1 MRRGQHN
8 RISPFGAG
16 LIAIVVVA
24 IGSYLAFAK
33 HVPFLTHHYQLK
45 AVVQNASNLRTNSPV
60 RIAGVEVGTVKKV
73 SIYKDSTGTPTGAAL
88 VTMSLNK
95 NALPLHRDAT
105 LRIRPK
111 LFLEGNFFVQL
122 SPGSPSAPAL
132 HSGSTLPVTQTSTAV
147 QIDQVLTS
155 LQANTRANL
164 QVLLVGYGDAING
177 KPLPGEDADQVAAVK
192 GLTAAQA
199 LNKSLDYSPQALK
212 GTALVNQAF
221 LGVDIHDLSHLVA
234 STQKVAAA
242 LDSNEGV
249 LQDFVTNFNR
259 TMAAFAAEQNNL
271 QASVHLLGPVLT
283 KAHSTL
289 LHLDQSF
296 PPTRA
301 WAREILPGVNQ
312 TAATIDASFPW
323 VAQTRKLVSPQ
334 ELGGL
339 VNELRPT
346 IHDLAGVTDESLQL
360 IPQLDLI
367 NRCATQV
374 VLPTG
379 DIPINDGFLS
389 TGLANYKEFW
399 QAMVGLSSE
408 SQNFDGNGQY
418 TRFQP
423 GGGDQSVNTGFSPS
437 GQLFGNATAKPL
449 GTQPKAPGKE
459 PPYNSK
465 AACYK
470 NGVPDLNNAPVGAG
484 P

>member
-1 MRRGQHN
+1 MRRGQKPGM
-8 RISPFGAG
+8 SPFRAG
-16 LIAIVVVA
+16 LIAIVVVV
-24 IGSYLAFAK
+24 LAAYFAFEK
-33 HVPFLTHHYQLK
+33 HVPFVTHHYQLK
-45 AVVQNASNLRTNSPV
+45 AVFQNATNVRLNSPV
-60 RIAGVEVGTVKKV
+60 RIAGVEVGTVTGVKT
-73 SIYKDSTGTPTGAAL
+73 YKDQNGTATGAAL

-95 NALPLHRDAT
+95 NGLPIHRDAT
-105 LRIRPK
+105 LKIRPK

-122 SPGSPSAPAL
+122 SPGSPSAPSL
-132 HSGSTLPVTQTSTAV
+132 DSGSTVPVTQTSAPV

-164 QVLLVGYGDAING
+164 QVLLRGYGDALNG
-177 KPLPGEDADQVAAVK
+177 KPLPGEDADQLPQVK

-199 LNKSLDYSPQALK
+199 LNKSLDYSPQALR
-212 GTALVNQAF
+212 GTALVNEGL
-221 LGVDIHDLSHLVA
+221 LGEDPHDLSKLVS

-242 LDSNEGV
+242 LNSNEGV
-249 LQDFVTNFNR
+249 LQDFITNFNR
-259 TMAAFAAEQNNL
+259 TTAAFAAQQSNL
-271 QASVHLLGPVLT
+271 QQAIHLLGPTLT
-283 KAHSTL
+283 HAHSAL

-301 WAREILPGVNQ
+301 WAREILPGVRE
-312 TAATIDASFPW
+312 TPATINASFPW
-323 VAQTRKLVSPQ
+323 VAQARQLVSPK

-339 VNELRPT
+339 VNELRPS
-346 IHDLAGVTDESLQL
+346 IHDLAGVTDESLRL

-367 NRCATQV
+367 NRCASSV
-374 VLPTG
+374 ILPTG

-389 TGLANYKEFW
+389 TGLPNYKEFW

-408 SQNFDGNGQY
+408 SSNFDGNGQY

-423 GGGDQSVNTGFSPS
+423 GGGDQTVSTGQSPS
-437 GQLFGNATAKPL
+437 GQLFGNAAAKPL

-465 AACYK
+465 VACYK
-470 NGVPDLNNAPVGAG
+470 NALPNLNNAPIGAG

>member
-1 MRRGQHN
+1 MRRGHSSGM
-8 RISPFGAG
+8 SPFRAG
-16 LIAIVVVA
+16 LIAIVVVLIA
-24 IGSYLAFAK
+24 SWFAFEK

-45 AVVQNASNLRTNSPV
+45 AVFQNATNIRTKSPV
-60 RIAGVEVGTVKKV
+60 RIAGVDVGTVTSVKT
-73 SIYKDSTGTPTGAAL
+73 YRDQNGTATGAAL

-95 NALPLHRDAT
+95 NGLPIHSDAT
-105 LRIRPK
+105 LKVRPK

-122 SPGSPSAPAL
+122 QPGSPSASNL
-132 HSGSTLPVTQTSTAV
+132 KSGSTIPVTQTSAPV

-155 LQANTRANL
+155 LQSNTRENL
-164 QVLLVGYGDAING
+164 QFLLTGYGSALNG
-177 KPLPGEDADQVAAVK
+177 KPTAAEDADQVPSVR

-199 LNKSLDYSPQALK
+199 LNRSLNYSPQALR

-221 LGVDIHDLSHLVA
+221 LGEDPHDLSKLIA

-242 LDSNEGV
+242 LNSNESV
-249 LQDFVTNFNR
+249 LQDLITNFNR
-259 TMAAFAAEQNNL
+259 TTAAFAAQQTNL
-271 QASVHLLGPVLT
+271 QQTVHLLGPVLT
-283 KAHSTL
+283 KANSTL
-289 LHLDQSF
+289 LHLNQSF

-301 WAREILPGVNQ
+301 WALAILPGVNQ
-312 TAATIDASFPW
+312 TAATINASFPW
-323 VAQTRKLVSPQ
+323 IAQTTKLVSPK

-339 VNELRPT
+339 VKVLRPS
-346 IHDLAGVTDESLQL
+346 IHDLAGLTDESLKL

-367 NRCATQV
+367 NRCATNT

-389 TGLANYKEFW
+389 TGLPNYKEFW

-408 SQNFDGNGQY
+408 SSNFDGNGQY

-423 GGGDQSVNTGFSPS
+423 GGGDQSVNTGLSPS
-437 GQLFGNATAKPL
+437 GQLFGNTSSKPL
-449 GTQPKAPGKE
+449 GTQPKFPGHE

-465 AACYK
+465 VACYK
-470 NGVPDLNNAPVGAG
+470 SGVPDLNNAPVGSG

>member
-1 MRRGQHN
+1 MRRGQKTG
-8 RISPFGAG
+8 ISPFRAG
-16 LIAIVVVA
+16 MIAIVVLV
-24 IGSYLAFAK
+24 IGTYLAFAK
-33 HVPFLTHHYQLK
+33 HIPFVTHHYQLK
-45 AVVQNASNLRTNSPV
+45 AVFQNATNLRTNSPV
-60 RIAGVEVGTVKKV
+60 RIAGVEVGTVKSV
-73 SIYKDSTGTPTGAAL
+73 STYKDGNGNATGAAL
-88 VTMSLNK
+88 VTMSLN
-95 NALPLHRDAT
+95 NNGLPIHSDAT
-105 LRIRPK
+105 LKIRPK

-122 SPGSPSAPAL
+122 SPGSPSARDV
-132 HSGSTLPVTQTSTAV
+132 HSGSTIPVTQTSAPV

-155 LQANTRANL
+155 LQADTRTNL
-164 QVLLVGYGDAING
+164 QVLLKGYGDAING
-177 KPLPGEDADQVAAVK
+177 KPLPGEDASQVPAVK
-192 GLTAAQA
+192 GLTAGQA
-199 LNKSLDYSPQALK
+199 LNKSLDYSAQALR

-221 LGVDIHDLSHLVA
+221 LGEEPHDVSKLIA

-242 LDSNEGV
+242 LNTNESV
-249 LQDFVTNFNR
+249 LQDFITNFNR
-259 TMAAFAAEQNNL
+259 TVAAFANQQGNL
-271 QASVHLLGPVLT
+271 KQSIHLLGPTLT
-283 KAHSTL
+283 NAHSTL

-301 WAREILPGVNQ
+301 WAREILPGVHE

-339 VNELRPT
+339 VNELRPS
-346 IHDLAGVTDESLQL
+346 IHDLAGVTDESLKL

-367 NRCATQV
+367 NRCATNT

-379 DIPINDGFLS
+379 DVVINDGPRA
-389 TGLANYKEFW
+389 TGLPNYKEFW

-423 GGGDQSVNTGFSPS
+423 GGGDQSVHTGLSPE
-437 GQLFGNATAKPL
+437 GQLFGNAAAAPL

-465 AACYK
+465 VACYK
-470 NGVPDLNNAPVGAG
+470 SGVPNLNDAPIGSG